1 MHSPPVLETERLV
14 LRRHCVDDFANS
26 AAMWSDSDVVRYI
39 TGKPSGRADSWSRL
53 LRYIGHWEALGFG
66 YWVVR
71 EKSTDSFLGE
81 VGFADYRREMEP
93 SIEGI
98 PEAGWVF
105 DTGAQGK
112 GYAEEAVRCMLEWA
126 DGSLDSNITACI
138 IDPEHTASVRLA
150 EKVGFEKTGMAS
162 YMDTRIQVMERQ
174 RR

>member
-1 MHSPPVLETERLV
+1 MHSAPVLKTEHLV

-26 AAMWSDSDVVRYI
+26 AAMWGDSDVVRYI
-39 TGKPSGRADSWSRL
+39 SGTPSGRAESWSRL

-81 VGFADYRREMEP
+81 VGFADYKREMEP

-112 GYAEEAVRCMLEWA
+112 GYAEEAVRCMLDWA
-126 DGSLDSNITACI
+126 DGRLDSEITVCI
-138 IDPEHTASVRLA
+138 IDPEHRASMSLA
-150 EKVGFEKTGMAS
+150 EKIGFKATVMS
-162 YMDTRIQVMERQ
+162 HYMDTKIQVMQRQ